1 MPQLDPEHLA
11 VLAATALG
19 SGGVTAVL
27 SQLAAAFRER
37 RREAGIE
44 SRIQHLEDDNAR
56 CQQANADL
64 REEIGGLRE
73 AVRRLE
79 RIESGIQPGT
89 TKGTK
94 K

>member
-1 MPQLDPEHLA
+1 MPQFDPEQIA
-11 VLAATALG
+11 VLAATAVG
-19 SGGVTAVL
+19 SGGITAVL
-27 SQLAAAFRER
+27 TQIAAVFREK
-37 RREAGIE
+37 RREDGIE
-44 SRIQHLEDDNAR
+44 KRIQHLEDENAR

-79 RIESGIQPGT
+79 RIESGVQPG

>member
-1 MPQLDPEHLA
+1 MPQFDPEQIA
-11 VLAATALG
+11 VLAATAVG

-37 RREAGIE
+37 RRETAIE
-44 SRIQHLEDDNAR
+44 ARIQHLEDDNTK

-79 RIESGIQPGT
+79 RIESGVQPGT
-89 TKGTK
+89 KGVK